1 MCRSCAEYPPHGRR
15 CPGLVNP
22 ARRQQAQIRQRIGR
36 HDRAVRAASE
46 AGDWAAVE
54 KYVALLDRDVALHSA
69 VHTPPVEDTT
79 APGSVVGDGGLVAP
93 DTMAGEYTPAATV
106 DWSDDNLLIAWT
118 ELGDDPAAQ
127 DQIMATLEWRE
138 DLAAARDVD
147 IAAHEQQRH
156 AERERAWSVAADTED
171 ASPLTNPARRPV
183 RRLSPDQACREEYD
197 SFVRD
202 SYVFAENDCRGAM
215 LNRDG
220 IAASINPSSLFCGPA
235 SRVRKYAS
243 EELRTW
249 FARNGR
255 ITYGEWKYNW
265 FGRESDRKAARNA
278 RYQSLGEVTL

>member
-15 CPGLVNP
+15 CPGLANP
-22 ARRQQAQIRQRIGR
+22 VRRRQAQIRQRIGR
-36 HDRAVRAASE
+36 YDRAVRAASE
-46 AGDWAAVE
+46 IGDWAAVE
-54 KYVALLDRDVALHSA
+54 KYVALLDRDVAQHSA
-69 VHTPPVEDTT
+69 VHTPPVDNT
-79 APGSVVGDGGLVAP
+79 ATGDALGGGGLVAP

-106 DWSDDNLLIAWT
+106 DWSDDDLLTAWT
-118 ELGDDPAAQ
+118 ELADDPAAQ

-138 DLAAARDVD
+138 EVAAARDAD
-147 IAAHEQQRH
+147 IAAHEQQQR
-156 AERERAWSVAADTED
+156 AERERAWSVAADAED
-171 ASPLTNPARRPV
+171 ASPLTNPARRPA

-202 SYVFAENDCRGAM
+202 SYVVAENDCRGVM

-220 IAASINPSSLFCGPA
+220 IASGIDPSSFFCGPA

-265 FGRESDRKAARNA
+265 FGRDSDRKAARNA